1 MADNLT
7 LTIGNRRPGKMPH
20 AQTQTSDV
28 KDALSRQLFSVLG
41 FGTLRGLDEAAHT
54 QTFVSVS

>member
-7 LTIGNRRPGKMPH
+7 LTIGKMPH

-28 KDALSRQLFSVLG
+28 KDVRSRQLFNVLE
-41 FGTLRGLDEAAHT
+41 FGTLRELDEAAHI
-54 QTFVSVS
+54 QTFVSVA